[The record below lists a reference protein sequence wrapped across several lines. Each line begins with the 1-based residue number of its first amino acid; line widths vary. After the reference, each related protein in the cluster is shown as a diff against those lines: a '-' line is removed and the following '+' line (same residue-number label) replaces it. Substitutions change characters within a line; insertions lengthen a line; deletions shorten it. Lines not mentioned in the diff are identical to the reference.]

1 MTIEDLVQRFVL
13 NNWYV
18 SAMAALVEYPGR
30 IEKLFLNNRNEVS
43 RTGIYGV
50 NIFTLGLPQ
59 TVLVDD
65 WLPITN

>member
-1 MTIEDLVQRFVL
+1 
-13 NNWYV
+13 
-18 SAMAALVEYPGR
+18 MAALVEYPGR